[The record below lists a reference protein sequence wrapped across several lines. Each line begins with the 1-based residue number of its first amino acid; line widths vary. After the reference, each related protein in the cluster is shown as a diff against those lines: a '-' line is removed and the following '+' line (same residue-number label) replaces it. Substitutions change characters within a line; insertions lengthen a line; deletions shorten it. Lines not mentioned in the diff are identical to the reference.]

1 MEGEM
6 HESSAEVK
14 LKLPHKVNV
23 KVVEGERESLIN
35 GDPLQQIRRENK
47 EEEEETASD
56 GEFIKVEKELI
67 DVKESSHLLKP
78 IAEVEE
84 TLRGAN
90 LDLQAMEE
98 KIRALEL
105 QLETVTKELQRSE
118 SEKSL
123 LKSEVDLTNGK
134 LEKMDQHCEELE
146 LDRKRMKEQILE
158 AEQKHNLQLESL
170 QEALRLLDMKQKEL
184 DDVKEAFDGLS
195 AELESSRKKMEEL
208 EAELVLS
215 AGEVHKFEELSN
227 ERSTHAELES
237 KRALE
242 FEKMLELA
250 KLNAKEMEDQM
261 GNLQEELK
269 GLRYKIA
276 ENQQVEEALT
286 STALELSVVQE
297 SLELSKSQVTD
308 LEQKFVSRDAVIH
321 ELTQEI
327 NLHKASEH
335 QMRENVLEL
344 ESLLSATKEDLQ
356 AKLVDLE
363 EVEFKLRGQMKEKEM
378 VESSLK
384 DQNMQIL
391 ALQEELVMLT
401 GQRDTLQIAVADL
414 NTKLSMTEE
423 TCGQLEAKLNLA
435 DQNFTRTDS
444 LLSQALSCKG
454 ELEQM
459 LKSLKGLHQE
469 SSIAAET
476 ATRRSCELEDLIQA
490 SNATE
495 EGLKA
500 QLRETEMRLASTEK
514 RKIELEQHLNLAEVK
529 NIDAEREIKELSEKM
544 IELVTLLKKSEE
556 ESALSRCHFQAYE
569 DRISQMES
577 SLSNSSSRNSHLEQ
591 ELKDLAK
598 KCAEHED
605 KATAAYQRNLELED
619 LVDVSHSKAED
630 GAKKVGELEL
640 LLEAANYRTQELEQL
655 LSTTEAKRR
664 DAEVESKQYSSK
676 VSEISAELEAFQ
688 TKSAS
693 LEALLQ
699 AANEKERELTEML
712 NIVTAER
719 MNLEDLA
726 NISGKKLLE
735 AENLIVVLQSELK
748 YIEENLKSVEKELE
762 ASGVREKDILEKL
775 RSAEEKLEHRHKE
788 VEQTIARNLEL
799 ESLHESLVKDSDL
812 KLQEAAVS
820 FMQKESEA
828 KQLNEKLKSHEEQ
841 VAFYQA
847 QATEAAENV
856 ASLEAELETNAIK
869 LVTLEITIQE
879 LKQKASEADLKAEQ
893 SISDNEL
900 LSGMNSKLRE
910 DLEAHQC
917 KVNELHELL
926 NLRHAEKEAT
936 AEQLASHVKTIAK
949 LTDEHSRGLEFQS
962 ATESRIK
969 ETEVQLHDAIEKFT
983 HRDSEARNLNEK
995 LLALEAQLKTFEEQ
1009 ARETAVVAENQ
1020 KVELEETLLK
1030 LQNVEGLA
1038 EEMQRKVDH
1047 FRSENEGLESTNL
1060 SLSQKLAT
1068 YETKMNELQTAL
1080 NIAIAE
1086 KVDTSLQL
1094 HSSRK
1099 TLEDLMQQFDS
1110 EKEKLQSQITSVME
1124 ENNMLNEM
1132 YQNAKKEL
1140 EAIIV
1145 QLEEQLNAQKD
1156 REVSLNADVENL
1168 KAELAEKFL
1177 IQSKISQLEQQL
1189 LLAENKYMEK
1199 IESMRLAAAEKEA
1212 VLTSKLN
1219 KHESTLH
1226 ERDALYEQL
1235 NAIQKEL
1242 DLACKTKTEQKELD
1256 SMKELEREALMKKS
1270 LDEMEAKNQ
1279 HATLLEKQVEELKQ
1293 KLQIAETQYKEKV
1306 IEEGKKL
1313 ALVNA
1318 ELDDLKHK
1326 LSQTVEMEKKIAE
1339 LGNKLATA
1347 KSREEVKDG
1356 IVEAKP
1362 KDGVEVISRD
1372 IGLST
1377 STPSKRSKRRS
1388 KEVHQTAQT
1397 TSTIST
1403 MNAAPESSGLMAFKS
1418 ILGVALVSIIIG
1430 IILGKRF

>member
-1 MEGEM
+1 MLLVISNKDLIQVDEGE
-6 HESSAEVK
+6 
-14 LKLPHKVNV
+14 
-23 KVVEGERESLIN
+23 GETLVN
-35 GDPLQQIRRENK
+35 GDPHQQRRRGNK
-47 EEEEETASD
+47 EEEETASD

-84 TLRGAN
+84 TLHGAN

-105 QLETVTKELQRSE
+105 QLETVTKELQHSE

-123 LKSEVDLTNGK
+123 LKSEVDLANGK
-134 LEKMDQHCEELE
+134 LEKMNKYCGELE
-146 LDRKRMKEQILE
+146 LDGKRMKEQILE
-158 AEQKHNLQLESL
+158 AEQKHNLKLESL
-170 QEALRLLDMKQKEL
+170 QEALRSLDMKQKEL
-184 DDVKEAFDGLS
+184 VDVKEAFDGLS
-195 AELESSRKKMEEL
+195 VELESARKKMEEL

-215 AGEVHKFEELSN
+215 TGEVHKFEELSN
-227 ERSTHAELES
+227 ERNTHAELES

-250 KLNAKEMEDQM
+250 KLNVKEMEDQM

-269 GLRYKIA
+269 GLHNKIA
-276 ENQQVEEALT
+276 DNQQVEEALR
-286 STALELSVVQE
+286 STALELSVVHE

-308 LEQKFVSRDAVIH
+308 LEQKLVSRDAVIR
-321 ELTQEI
+321 ELTQEL

-344 ESLLSATKEDLQ
+344 ESLISATKEDLQ

-363 EVEFKLRGQMKEKEM
+363 EVEFKLRGQMEEKEM

-384 DQNMQIL
+384 NQNMQIL
-391 ALQEELVMLT
+391 ALQEELVKLT
-401 GQRDTLQIAVADL
+401 GERDTFQIAVADL
-414 NTKLSMTEE
+414 NTEVSMKEE
-423 TCGQLEAKLNLA
+423 TCCQLEAKLNLA

-444 LLSQALSCKG
+444 LLSEALSYKE
-454 ELEQM
+454 ELEQA
-459 LKSLKGLHQE
+459 LKSLKGFHQE

-476 ATRRSCELEDLIQA
+476 ATRRSLELEDLMQA
-490 SNATE
+490 SNAAE
-495 EGLKA
+495 ENLKA

-514 RKIELEQHLNLAEVK
+514 QKMELEQQLNLAEAK
-529 NIDAEREIKELSEKM
+529 NIDSEREIKEHSKKM
-544 IELVTLLKKSEE
+544 TELITLLKNADE
-556 ESALSRCHFQAYE
+556 ESALSKCHFQASE
-569 DRISQMES
+569 NRISQLES
-577 SLSNSSSRNSHLEQ
+577 SLSKASSRNSQFEQ

-605 KATAAYQRNLELED
+605 RATAAHQRNLELEE
-619 LVDVSHSKAED
+619 LVNVSHSKAED
-630 GAKKVGELEL
+630 GAKTVGELDL

-655 LSTTEAKRR
+655 LGTTEAKRR

-688 TKSAS
+688 TKAAS

-699 AANEKERELTEML
+699 AANEKERELTDML
-712 NIVTAER
+712 NIVTIESK
-719 MNLEDLA
+719 NLEDLA

-748 YIEENLKSVEKELE
+748 SGQENFRSVEKELE
-762 ASGVREKDILEKL
+762 ASGVRENGILEKL
-775 RSAEEKLEHRHKE
+775 RSAEEKLEHQHKE
-788 VEQTIARNLEL
+788 VEQAVAKNLEL
-799 ESLHESLVKDSDL
+799 ESLHESLAKDLEL

-828 KQLNEKLKSHEEQ
+828 KQLNEKLKSLEEQ
-841 VAFYQA
+841 AAFYQD
-847 QATEAAENV
+847 QATEATEKV
-856 ASLEAELETNAIK
+856 TSLKAELDANAIK
-869 LVTLEITIQE
+869 LVAFESTIQE
-879 LKQKASEADLKAEQ
+879 LKQTVSETDLKAEQ
-893 SISDNEL
+893 SVSENEL

-910 DLEAHQC
+910 DLETHQC

-926 NLRHAEKEAT
+926 NLIHDEKEAT
-936 AEQLASHVKTIAK
+936 ADQLASHVKTIAK
-949 LTDEHSRGLEFQS
+949 LTDEHSRGLELQS

-969 ETEVQLHDAIEKFT
+969 ETEVQLHEAIEKFT
-983 HRDSEARNLNEK
+983 QRDSEARNLHEK

-1009 ARETAVVAENQ
+1009 ARETAAVAENR
-1020 KVELEETLLK
+1020 KVELEEALLK
-1030 LQNVEGLA
+1030 LQNMEGLA

-1047 FRSENEGLESTNL
+1047 FRSENEGLEGTNL

-1068 YETKMNELQTAL
+1068 YDTKIDELQTAL
-1080 NIAIAE
+1080 NITIAE

-1110 EKEKLQSQITSVME
+1110 EKGKLQSQVTSVME

-1132 YQNAKKEL
+1132 YENAKKEL
-1140 EAIIV
+1140 EAIVV
-1145 QLEEQLNAQKD
+1145 QLEGQLNAQKE
-1156 REVSLNADVENL
+1156 RELSLNADVENL
-1168 KAELAEKFL
+1168 KAELAEKSL
-1177 IQSKISQLEQQL
+1177 IQPKISQLEQQL
-1189 LLAENKYMEK
+1189 LSSEDKHMET
-1199 IESMRLAAAEKEA
+1199 IESMQLAAAEKEA

-1219 KHESTLH
+1219 EHESTLL

-1235 NAIQKEL
+1235 KAIQKEL
-1242 DLACKTKTEQKELD
+1242 DLARKTITEQKELD

-1270 LDEMEAKNQ
+1270 LDEVEAKNQ
-1279 HATLLEKQVEELKQ
+1279 HATLLENQVEELKQ
-1293 KLQIAETQYKEKV
+1293 KLQIAEAQYKEKV

-1313 ALVNA
+1313 ALVNT

-1339 LGNKLATA
+1339 LENKLATA
-1347 KSREEVKDG
+1347 KSREEASVKDG
-1356 IVEAKP
+1356 ILEAEL

-1372 IGLST
+1372 IGLS
-1377 STPSKRSKRRS
+1377 SSKPSKRSKRS
-1388 KEVHQTAQT
+1388 SDEVRQTAQT
-1397 TSTIST
+1397 TPTVST
-1403 MNAAPESSGLMAFKS
+1403 MNAAPEPSGLMAFKF